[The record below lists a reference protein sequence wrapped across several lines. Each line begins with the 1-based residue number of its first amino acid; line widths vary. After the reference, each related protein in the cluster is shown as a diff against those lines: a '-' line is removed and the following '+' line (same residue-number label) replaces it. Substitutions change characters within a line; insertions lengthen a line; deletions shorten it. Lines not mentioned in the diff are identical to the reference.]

1 MNEKINGYKDKI
13 IQFWNN
19 FSKNQKIIFIS
30 TLALVI
36 GSIIIITMMLSKTE
50 YEVAFKDLN
59 ASDAAGIM
67 THLEESNIAYKL
79 SPDGKSISVPTTQ
92 SARAKVDVGSQGI
105 VENGSIGYKIFEQSS
120 STMGMTDSEFDV
132 KYNNALNGEVEQLLK
147 RMSGI
152 QDAKVL
158 ISLPESSV
166 FASTGDEDKAT
177 ASAVLQ
183 FKMGYRPNQEAID
196 GYYNLM
202 KTAIPNLPVENITIS
217 NNEVELV
224 STIKGG
230 QGVVNTALEANFAL
244 QKRFENEVR
253 QNVKKFLT
261 QFTGEGKVEVLVASK
276 LNFDKIASKEN
287 MVTPVNEEDM
297 KGIEI
302 SVQKISKNYSG
313 SNEQD
318 SGVPG
323 TGQEEIPGYPS
334 NNASGT
340 TTSEEL
346 SETVNYD
353 VNRITRDIISS
364 PYTVKDLTIN
374 VAVEPPTGKNN
385 LDDVTQDAIKNVLVN
400 IVRAS
405 VADSGIIYTDADLDK
420 KVSVYSQ
427 NYNAVDDD
435 GKAGINLSA
444 GMLWGIGLAVLAL
457 LAVGGYLIYRRR
469 NRNEEFEE
477 DVPLQVPTEFP
488 SINMESMTN
497 ESQVRKQLE
506 TLAKKKPDEFVNLL
520 RTWLADE

>member
-1 MNEKINGYKDKI
+1 MNERISGFKDKI
-13 IQFWNN
+13 IQYWNQ
-19 FSKNQKIIFIS
+19 FSKNQKIVFIS
-30 TLALVI
+30 TLSLIFV
-36 GSIIIITMMLSKTE
+36 SIIIITMMLSKTE

-59 ASDAAGIM
+59 ATDAAGIM
-67 THLEESNIAYKL
+67 TYLDESNIPYKL
-79 SPDGKSISVPTTQ
+79 SPDGKSVSVPSTQ
-92 SARAKVDVGSQGI
+92 AARAKVDVGSQGI
-105 VENGSIGYKIFEQSS
+105 IENGSIGYKIFEQSS
-120 STMGMTDSEFDV
+120 SAIGMTDSEFNV

-147 RMSGI
+147 RMNGI
-152 QDAKVL
+152 RDAKVL
-158 ISLPESSV
+158 ISLPEESV
-166 FASTGDEDKAT
+166 FASTGNEDKAS
-177 ASAVLQ
+177 ASAVLE
-183 FKMGYRPNQEAID
+183 FKMGYHPKQEAID

-202 KTAIPNLPVENITIS
+202 KTAIPNLPIENITIT
-217 NNEVELV
+217 NDEVELV
-224 STIKGG
+224 STVKGG
-230 QGVVNTALEANFAL
+230 QGGLTSALEANFAL

-276 LNFDKIASKEN
+276 LNFDKIQSNEK
-287 MVTPVNEEDM
+287 MITPVNEEDM

-313 SNEQD
+313 TSAPD
-318 SGVPG
+318 SGVVG
-323 TGQEEIPGYPS
+323 TGPEEIVNYPS
-334 NNASGT
+334 DTNSGN

-364 PYTVKDLTIN
+364 PYSVKDLTIN
-374 VAVEPPTGKNN
+374 VAVEPPTGQNS
-385 LDDVTQDAIKNVLVN
+385 LDEATQDAIKNVLVN

-405 VADSGIIYTDADLDK
+405 VADSGITYTDADLDK

-427 NYNAVDDD
+427 NYNAIDTS
-435 GKAGINLSA
+435 KSGISLSS
-444 GMLWGIGLAVLAL
+444 GLLWGIGLAVLAL
-457 LAVGGYLIYRRR
+457 LGVGGYFIFRRR
-469 NRNEEFEE
+469 KQSKEFDE

-488 SINMESMTN
+488 SINLESMTN